1 MNEHI
6 IMRIKPLVLVFGKKK
21 IIGIIMSGMKHILF
35 AFIDFI
41 STARKICK
49 NLAQFTL
56 YTNETF
62 LVKAEQLNGLS

>member
-1 MNEHI
+1 MNERI

-49 NLAQFTL
+49 KPCTIYFKH
-56 YTNETF
+56 E
-62 LVKAEQLNGLS
+62 